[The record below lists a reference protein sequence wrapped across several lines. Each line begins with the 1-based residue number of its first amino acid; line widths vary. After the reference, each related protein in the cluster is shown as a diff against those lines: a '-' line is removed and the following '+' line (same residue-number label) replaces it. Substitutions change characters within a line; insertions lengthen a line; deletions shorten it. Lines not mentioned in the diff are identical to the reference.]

1 MPLLCLPIPDFS
13 RANLCL
19 VCPVIWHSRWELVQI
34 CWENFSQPLLA
45 ILYRL
50 LAPCNASV
58 SHPPPKKKRHGGK
71 KLKCNWGRGIG
82 WDIDSLQSG
91 EIVHPI
97 TKHCAAQCA
106 RHCNFFVCSWLIRP
120 LEPGWELSFNLW
132 ICKFYPNLDAKKS
145 EGEIAHQIIKHCRHC
160 MDSFHCTKHKSICQW
175 LVWFG
180 HCIYGFQ
187 TKKKLCAQSLGL
199 HLRIGKMSALDLWHL
214 LLLLL
219 LDNCHW
225 SMVVPSL
232 KKKKSHLPINWGDQ
246 GGKISEDTERRECF
260 AESTHI

>member
-58 SHPPPKKKRHGGK
+58 SHPPPQKKTSPWWK
-71 KLKCNWGRGIG
+71 KVGMQLRERNWLRYWFLAIRWNCASDNKTLRGAMRAP
-82 WDIDSLQSG
+82 LQ
-91 EIVHPI
+91 
-97 TKHCAAQCA
+97 TK
-106 RHCNFFVCSWLIRP
+106 FLLMVPMRP
-120 LEPGWELSFNLW
+120 LDPGWELSFDLW

-160 MDSFHCTKHKSICQW
+160 RDSFHCTKHKSICQW

-187 TKKKLCAQSLGL
+187 TKKKYVHSRWDC
-199 HLRIGKMSALDLWHL
+199 I
-214 LLLLL
+214 
-219 LDNCHW
+219 
-225 SMVVPSL
+225 
-232 KKKKSHLPINWGDQ
+232 
-246 GGKISEDTERRECF
+246 
-260 AESTHI
+260 